1 MLPQKFKQ
9 FFMSQHTDRLLKNF
23 KQGKYVKIMKQ
34 LAQPEH
40 EVEEIKVEVHNI
52 IEEEKI
58 VEKELLESKEKRLL
72 MKF

>member
-1 MLPQKFKQ
+1 
-9 FFMSQHTDRLLKNF
+9 
-23 KQGKYVKIMKQ
+23 MKQ